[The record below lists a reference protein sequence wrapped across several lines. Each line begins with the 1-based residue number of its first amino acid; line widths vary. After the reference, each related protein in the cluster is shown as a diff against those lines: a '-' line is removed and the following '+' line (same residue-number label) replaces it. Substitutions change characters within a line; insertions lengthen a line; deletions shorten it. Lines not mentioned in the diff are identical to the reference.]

1 MSNLIMM
8 NAVICMVGF
17 GIGVYTFIRHLK
29 AFSTAKTPSVDA
41 WLVTVGMLGWSI
53 MLYASFDDY
62 AMTHLEIFS
71 RALIL
76 IYWVG
81 DILKVQ
87 KHCLKVRRLKRQ

>member
-1 MSNLIMM
+1 MTDLMTINIM
-8 NAVICMVGF
+8 ICVAGF
-17 GIGVYTFIRHLK
+17 GIGAYTFIRHLK
-29 AFSTAKTPSVDA
+29 AFSAAKTPSVDA
-41 WLVTVGMLGWSI
+41 WLVTVGMLGWSM

-62 AMTHLEIFS
+62 VITHLEIFS